1 MSPLY
6 IITLPPMKKWSD
18 LNKKRNLHRSSTVY
32 KPLNSSKQIC
42 GCILMG
48 ETTGDG
54 LCHWR
59 KCYYGSCTL
68 ILVGSNG
75 LNLKTSWWICFLQT
89 DKMLTDGLKWCGLL
103 WCFYQLFGLSFW
115 RHPFTTKD
123 PLARKRWNDTFL
135 QVWWRNKLNYILDGL
150 RLWKFSFFF
159 LVIYSFKDTT
169 SQKLDICSLPYYL
182 KIIVKLH

>member
-1 MSPLY
+1 
-6 IITLPPMKKWSD
+6 
-18 LNKKRNLHRSSTVY
+18 
-32 KPLNSSKQIC
+32 
-42 GCILMG
+42 MG

-54 LCHWR
+54 LFHWR

-75 LNLKTSWWICFLQT
+75 LNLKTTWWICFLQT

-135 QVWWRNKLNYILDGL
+135 QVWWRNKLNYMLDGL
-150 RLWKFSFFF
+150 KLWKCSFFF

-169 SQKLDICSLPYYL
+169 SQKFGHLLTTILL
-182 KIIVKLH
+182 KNNSKTALSNFWHSFFTSSCTQLHKNVLALFCR